1 MAFRYLDDASLDAVR
16 KAAIDLGFASD
27 EMMQAL
33 AKDLPQSFVAATM
46 PGGVNSGARLFGFLG
61 ELNKT
66 RVLVTGE
73 VPLHLWLKAAII
85 LSGREEQLVFGRL

>member
-46 PGGVNSGARLFGFLG
+46 PAGGGTAGPACSAFSAN
-61 ELNKT
+61 
-66 RVLVTGE
+66 
-73 VPLHLWLKAAII
+73 
-85 LSGREEQLVFGRL
+85 